1 MGMNR
6 EQYLLGKLAEEGSEV
21 AQMALKTQQFGLDE
35 VYIDES
41 NRQRLHGE
49 LNDLLTIVHLL
60 NEEFNFQFSPS
71 VSYAETKIKKIDK
84 YYQYSVQLG
93 RVENEDQ
100 NQETKT

>member
-1 MGMNR
+1 MRMNR

-49 LNDLLTIVHLL
+49 LNDLLTIVYLL
-60 NEEFNFQFSPS
+60 NEEFNFQFSLS
-71 VSYAETKIKKIDK
+71 NSYAETKIKKIDK
-84 YYQYSVQLG
+84 YYQYSIQLG